1 MSQGL
6 EGFSVLAPVDAV
18 GTNLPPDSSSTG
30 VFCFSHI
37 SNEGETNM
45 KKESFARL
53 QAAGIYCLNELKRK
67 NLPENQRA
75 YYVARLAEV
84 ERVLGPA
91 SGAI

>member
-1 MSQGL
+1 MSQGA

-30 VFCFSHI
+30 AFCFSQI

-45 KKESFARL
+45 KTESHTKL
-53 QAAGIYCLNELKRK
+53 QAAGIYCLAELKRK
-67 NLPENQRA
+67 DLPENQRA

-84 ERVLGPA
+84 ERALGPS